1 MKLIG
6 DDMPVGEAEA
16 HAPACGGD
24 GELDGAGAS
33 GGGERVGQLHL
44 GDRPNSRPGRDPWGT
59 YSNWATRSGTRLT
72 KSESIPRGEPSRVER
87 RMRGRRGDALARVLR
102 ER

>member
-33 GGGERVGQLHL
+33 GEAPARGDELDGAVASGVGGEAWPVVDAVG
-44 GDRPNSRPGRDPWGT
+44 S
-59 YSNWATRSGTRLT
+59 
-72 KSESIPRGEPSRVER
+72 
-87 RMRGRRGDALARVLR
+87 
-102 ER
+102 